1 MRRACIDIG
10 SNTTRL
16 LVADWDGNRLTQVH
30 QARAFTSIGPARL
43 ADGTIPAAKVAEVG
57 EVVAQQL
64 EAARRLGTES
74 VRCVATASIRGASNP
89 AELVGWVER
98 RCPGLVVE
106 ILSGG
111 EEARLAFLGAS
122 RTLPVPD
129 GPLGVVDV
137 GGGSSELVVGT
148 VEGGVSW
155 WASMPLGSG
164 ELTAAFFRGDPPTP
178 GELAAAQT
186 HVEEVLV
193 EAGPPE
199 VSCAVA
205 VGGSATSML
214 SLGSAVLDADA
225 FSRSLQLLAGGSSG
239 DVARESGLDVKR
251 VRLLPAG
258 LLILQAASARFGR
271 PLQVG
276 RGGLREGVL
285 LDTA

>member
-16 LVADWDGNRLTQVH
+16 LVADCDGSRLTQVH

-43 ADGTIPAAKVAEVG
+43 ADGSIPPAKIAEVG
-57 EVVAQQL
+57 EVVAEQL
-64 EAARRLGTES
+64 EAARRLGVES

-89 AELVGWVER
+89 AELVRWVQR

-106 ILSGG
+106 VLSGE

-122 RTLPVPD
+122 RAVSHA
-129 GPLGVVDV
+129 GGRLGVVDV

-164 ELTAAFFRGDPPTP
+164 ELTAAFFRGDPPAP

-186 HVEEVLV
+186 HVEEVLG

-214 SLGSAVLDADA
+214 SLGSAVLDGDV
-225 FSRSLQLLAGGSSG
+225 FSQSLQLLTSRPSE

-258 LLILQAASARFGR
+258 LLILQAAAARFDR